1 LGLGTEQV
9 KRLVRHT
16 NGEVCQPPLAES
28 EIRNTIDKSI
38 EKWEPGSVKEKDI
51 FLPKGWLTAADI
63 PRVQPPTTWWE
74 WGFIPKNVLTLQY
87 GGPGIG
93 KSTFAAWVAA
103 KVTNSGGRFG
113 VVTSED
119 PFSLFANRAIIMGA
133 NPNLLLAPKG
143 SGLLF
148 PRDTDKLEKLV
159 RLLSLDFLYFDAIYD
174 HFESSETKNAAEKAR
189 QSLSGL
195 ARIAT
200 ETGCTVMGTFH
211 KNKSGQFMGS
221 TEMENVCRVLL
232 EVTRGGDPDNP
243 NITIGVK
250 KSNFKRPSFK
260 LQFGTDETEIVDPV
274 TGEVQQEEQEDGS
287 IAPAKLSFCRKIANL
302 GANCVNIDSITE
314 YSSDTAQDLIVSF
327 LGNQETDSAAAREV
341 KQYVMGRDISE
352 STCDRAIKSLVEEES
367 IVAEGGNRN
376 RIYRLLLA

>member
-1 LGLGTEQV
+1 
-9 KRLVRHT
+9 
-16 NGEVCQPPLAES
+16 
-28 EIRNTIDKSI
+28 
-38 EKWEPGSVKEKDI
+38 
-51 FLPKGWLTAADI
+51 
-63 PRVQPPTTWWE
+63 
-74 WGFIPKNVLTLQY
+74 
-87 GGPGIG
+87 
-93 KSTFAAWVAA
+93 
-103 KVTNSGGRFG
+103 
-113 VVTSED
+113 
-119 PFSLFANRAIIMGA
+119 
-133 NPNLLLAPKG
+133 
-143 SGLLF
+143 
-148 PRDTDKLEKLV
+148 
-159 RLLSLDFLYFDAIYD
+159 
-174 HFESSETKNAAEKAR
+174 
-189 QSLSGL
+189 
-195 ARIAT
+195 
-200 ETGCTVMGTFH
+200 
-211 KNKSGQFMGS
+211 MGS